1 LKEGVTEKKKF
12 RWSAAILVTVGYV
25 LSPLSWWNDAL
36 INIPLAWL
44 MASAMTRVAPLSF
57 DAAMLIAYWLTN
69 LAGFF
74 LMYLGGKKLSPDR
87 PWKLRDTIIFIAL
100 SLVYTLAIYLL
111 THYHVVK
118 PMF

>member
-1 LKEGVTEKKKF
+1 MPEKKKS
-12 RWSAAILVTVGYV
+12 RWFGAVLVTVGYV

-44 MASAMTRVAPLSF
+44 MASGMTRVAPLSF
-57 DAAMLIAYWLTN
+57 EAAMLIAYWLTN

-74 LMYLGGKKLSPDR
+74 LMYLGGKKLYPDR
-87 PWKLRDTIIFIAL
+87 PWKSRDTLIFIAL

-111 THYHVVK
+111 SHYHVVK
-118 PMF
+118 PLF